1 MANPLTRGGV
11 IVGGEDSQVDQSK
24 MLNGAQTQ
32 SLLSVI
38 EKWKEGSLTEQQAVK
53 IISVSVGISEDDA
66 GSILRGK

>member
-1 MANPLTRGGV
+1 
-11 IVGGEDSQVDQSK
+11 